1 MKVQLKIHL
10 MFLNSLMVKKYIS
23 MILLT
28 NSLLVD
34 SVRIIKQSSMA
45 STARFYH

>member
-1 MKVQLKIHL
+1 

-28 NSLLVD
+28 NSLLVA
-34 SVRIIKQSSMA
+34 QSPDYKTEFNGKYGNILPLRS
-45 STARFYH
+45 